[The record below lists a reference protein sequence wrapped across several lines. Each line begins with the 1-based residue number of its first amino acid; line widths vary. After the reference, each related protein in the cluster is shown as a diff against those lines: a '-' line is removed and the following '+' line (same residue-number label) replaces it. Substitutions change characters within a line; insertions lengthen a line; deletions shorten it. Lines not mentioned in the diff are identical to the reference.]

1 MGGNTN
7 VIKLDIDKNLRIITI
22 PTVKN
27 VFGVEGDIEV
37 NRVVFC
43 LPRYYCGFDMSG
55 FSARVNYVNANKE
68 ANYYEADDV
77 TSDDEN
83 VTFSWLMGPDVTA
96 YAGDVKFSIK
106 LYKKQNDKVIK
117 VFNTK
122 SGSGTVYAGLNV
134 EDTVTP
140 EEQQTLL
147 EKIEAD
153 IKEDIDKSVQDSVS
167 SISAV
172 KDTAVNDIN
181 TAKDTAVNDINTA
194 KDASLSEINSDTTTQ
209 QIQTNVQQIADLSS
223 LIKAGTGE
231 LSVIIGNNEST
242 ANGHQ
247 AYAEGY
253 KTAATGNASHSE
265 GEGTQANGAVSH
277 TEGKGTKAES
287 DYTHAEGFNTTAD
300 ALGSHAE
307 GWGSVASGRISHAE
321 GSGTKTVG
329 NCSHAEGNTTNAT
342 GDASHAEG
350 ANTVAV
356 GNCSHAEGSRTTA
369 TGQMSHAEGNQTLST
384 VEMSHAGGDHSE
396 VVANGR
402 AAFAHG
408 CYTRALQPSQFVVG
422 YGNDPCE
429 DSIFEVGNGTLQSN
443 DPANNGT
450 EPYTRQNA
458 FRVTQ
463 DGVAIVQTALKIGGT
478 PITEAQLQ
486 ALLNLLSS
494 K

>member
-1 MGGNTN
+1 MDEKTALVNLN
-7 VIKLDIDKNLRIITI
+7 VDENLRIITI
-22 PTVKN
+22 PKIKN
-27 VFGVEGDIEV
+27 VFGIKGDIEV
-37 NRVVFC
+37 NRLTFS
-43 LPRYYCGFDMSG
+43 LPRYYSGFDMSE
-55 FSARVNYVNANKE
+55 FSVRVNYVNANKE

-77 TSDDEN
+77 TPDEEN
-83 VTFSWLMGPDVTA
+83 ITFSWLMGSDVTA

-106 LYKKQNDKVIK
+106 LYKKQDSKVVK

-122 SGSGTVYAGLNV
+122 SGVGTVYEGLDV
-134 EDTVTP
+134 EETVTP

-147 EKIEAD
+147 EKIEAEINED
-153 IKEDIDKSVQDSVS
+153 IKD
-167 SISAV
+167 
-172 KDTAVNDIN
+172 AVNDIN
-181 TAKDTAVNDINTA
+181 AAR
-194 KDASLSEINSDTTTQ
+194 DAFLSEINGNVTIQ
-209 QIQTNVQQIADLSS
+209 QVQTHDQKITDLSS
-223 LIKAGTGE
+223 LIKAGSGE

-253 KTAATGNASHSE
+253 KTAATGNASHAE
-265 GEGTQANGAVSH
+265 GEATQANGNISH
-277 TEGKGTKAES
+277 AEGKNVKAES
-287 DYTHAEGFNTTAD
+287 DYTHAEGFNTTAN
-300 ALGSHAE
+300 ALASHAE
-307 GWGSVASGRISHAE
+307 GWGSIANGKVSHAE
-321 GSGTKTVG
+321 GATTKTFG

-342 GDASHAEG
+342 GEASHAEG
-350 ANTVAV
+350 ANTIAV
-356 GNCSHAEGSRTTA
+356 GNFSHAEGSSTRATA
-369 TGQMSHAEGNQTLST
+369 HMSHAEGNQTMST

-429 DSIFEVGNGTLQSN
+429 DSIFEVGNGILQSN

-458 FRVTQ
+458 FRVTKE
-463 DGVAIVQTALKIGGT
+463 GVAIAQTALKIGGT
-478 PITEAQLQ
+478 SINETQLQ
-486 ALLNLLSS
+486 ALLNLLNN

>member
-1 MGGNTN
+1 MDEKTALVNLN
-7 VIKLDIDKNLRIITI
+7 VDENLRIITI
-22 PTVKN
+22 PKIKN
-27 VFGVEGDIEV
+27 VFGIKGDIEV
-37 NRVVFC
+37 NRLTFS
-43 LPRYYCGFDMSG
+43 LPRYYSGFDMSE
-55 FSARVNYVNANKE
+55 FSVRVNYVNANKE

-77 TSDDEN
+77 TPDEEN
-83 VTFSWLMGPDVTA
+83 ITFSWLMGSDVTA

-106 LYKKQNDKVIK
+106 LYKKQDSKVIK

-122 SGSGTVYAGLNV
+122 SGVGTVYEGLDV

-147 EKIEAD
+147 EQIEAE
-153 IKEDIDKSVQDSVS
+153 IKEDI
-167 SISAV
+167 
-172 KDTAVNDIN
+172 KDAVNDIN
-181 TAKDTAVNDINTA
+181 TAR
-194 KDASLSEINSDTTTQ
+194 DAFLSEINGNTTIQ
-209 QIQTNVQQIADLSS
+209 QVQTHDQKITDLSG

-253 KTAATGNASHSE
+253 KTAATGNASHAE
-265 GEGTQANGAVSH
+265 GETTQANGNISH
-277 TEGKGTKAES
+277 AEGKNVKAES
-287 DYTHAEGFNTTAD
+287 DYTHAEGFNTTAN

-307 GWGSVASGRISHAE
+307 GWGSITNGKVSHAE
-321 GSGTKTVG
+321 GSATKTFG

-342 GDASHAEG
+342 GEASHAEG

-356 GNCSHAEGSRTTA
+356 GNCSHAEGSNTRATA
-369 TGQMSHAEGNQTLST
+369 NMSHAEGNQTLST

-429 DSIFEVGNGTLQSN
+429 DSIFEVGNGILQSN

-450 EPYTRQNA
+450 EPYARQNA
-458 FRVTQ
+458 FRVTKE
-463 DGVAIVQTALKIGGT
+463 GVAIAQTALKIGGT
-478 PITEAQLQ
+478 SINETQLQ
-486 ALLNLLSS
+486 ALLNLLNN

>member
-1 MGGNTN
+1 MDEKTALINLN
-7 VIKLDIDKNLRIITI
+7 VDENSRIITI

-37 NRVVFC
+37 NRLTFS
-43 LPRYYCGFDMSG
+43 LTRYYCGFDLSE
-55 FSARVNYVNANKE
+55 FEARINYVNANKE

-77 TSDDEN
+77 TSDEEN
-83 VTFSWLMGPDVTA
+83 ITFTWLMGPDVTA

-106 LYKKQNDKVIK
+106 LYKKQDTKIIK

-122 SGSGTVYAGLNV
+122 SGVGTVYAGLDV
-134 EDTVTP
+134 EGTVTP

-147 EKIEAD
+147 EKIEAE
-153 IKEDIDKSVQDSVS
+153 IKEDLNNSIRDSIDASINVVAEQVQANSQNIV
-167 SISAV
+167 
-172 KDTAVNDIN
+172 DIN
-181 TAKDTAVNDINTA
+181 G
-194 KDASLSEINSDTTTQ
+194 
-209 QIQTNVQQIADLSS
+209 
-223 LIKAGTGE
+223 LIKSGTGA

-242 ANGHQ
+242 ASGHQ

-253 KTAATGNASHSE
+253 KTAATGNASHAE
-265 GEGTQANGAVSH
+265 GESTQANGAISH
-277 TEGKGTKAES
+277 AEGKGTKAES
-287 DYTHAEGFNTTAD
+287 DYAHAEGFNTTAN
-300 ALGSHAE
+300 ALGSHVE
-307 GWGSVASGRISHAE
+307 GWGSITNGKVSHAE
-321 GSGTKTVG
+321 GSATKTFG

-350 ANTVAV
+350 ANTVSV
-356 GNCSHAEGSRTTA
+356 GYCSHAEGSKTTA
-369 TGQMSHAEGNQTLST
+369 TGQMSHAEGNQTLSIA
-384 VEMSHAGGDHSE
+384 EMSHAGGDHSE

-463 DGVAIVQTALKIGGT
+463 EGVAVVQTALKIGGT

>member
-1 MGGNTN
+1 MDEKTALVSLN
-7 VIKLDIDKNLRIITI
+7 IDENLRIITI
-22 PTVKN
+22 PKVKN
-27 VFGVEGDIEV
+27 VFGIEGDIGV
-37 NRVVFC
+37 NRLMFS
-43 LPRYYCGFDMSG
+43 LPRYYSGFDMSE
-55 FSARVNYVNANKE
+55 FSVRVNYVNANKE
-68 ANYYEADDV
+68 ANYYDADDV
-77 TSDDEN
+77 ASDGEN

-106 LYKKQNDKVIK
+106 LYKKQDTKVVK

-122 SGSGTVYAGLNV
+122 SGSGTVYEGLDV

-147 EKIEAD
+147 EQIESE
-153 IKEDIDKSVQDSVS
+153 IREDLDKN
-167 SISAV
+167 V
-172 KDTAVNDIN
+172 KDAVNGIN
-181 TAKDTAVNDINTA
+181 TAR
-194 KDASLSEINSDTTTQ
+194 DAFLSEINDNSTIKQ
-209 QIQTNVQQIADLSS
+209 VQTHDQKITDLNN

-231 LSVIIGNNEST
+231 LSVIVGSNEST

-265 GEGTQANGAVSH
+265 GEGTQANGAMSH
-277 TEGKGTKAES
+277 AEGKGTKAES
-287 DYTHAEGFNTTAD
+287 DYTHAEGFNTTAN
-300 ALGSHAE
+300 ALGSHVE
-307 GWGSVASGRISHAE
+307 GWWSI
-321 GSGTKTVG
+321 
-329 NCSHAEGNTTNAT
+329 TN
-342 GDASHAEG
+342 GKISHAEG

-356 GNCSHAEGSRTTA
+356 GNCSHAEG
-369 TGQMSHAEGNQTLST
+369 NQTLSNA
-384 VEMSHAGGDHSE
+384 EMSHAGGDHSE

-463 DGVAIVQTALKIGGT
+463 DGVAVVQTALKIGGT

-486 ALLNLLSS
+486 ALLNLLSN

>member
-1 MGGNTN
+1 MDEKTALVNLN
-7 VIKLDIDKNLRIITI
+7 VDENLRIITI
-22 PTVKN
+22 PKTKN
-27 VFGVEGDIEV
+27 VFGIKGDIEV
-37 NRVVFC
+37 NRLTFS
-43 LPRYYCGFDMSG
+43 LPRYYSGFDMSE
-55 FSARVNYVNANKE
+55 FNVRVNYVNANKE

-77 TSDDEN
+77 TPDEEN
-83 VTFSWLMGPDVTA
+83 VTFSWLMGSDVTA

-106 LYKKQNDKVIK
+106 LYKKQDSKVVK

-122 SGSGTVYAGLNV
+122 SGVGTVYEGLDV
-134 EDTVTP
+134 EETVTP

-147 EKIEAD
+147 EKIEAEINED
-153 IKEDIDKSVQDSVS
+153 IKD
-167 SISAV
+167 
-172 KDTAVNDIN
+172 AVNDIN
-181 TAKDTAVNDINTA
+181 AAR
-194 KDASLSEINSDTTTQ
+194 DAFLSEINGNVTIQ
-209 QIQTNVQQIADLSS
+209 QVQTHDQKITDLSS
-223 LIKAGTGE
+223 LIKAGSGE

-253 KTAATGNASHSE
+253 KTAATGNASHAE
-265 GEGTQANGAVSH
+265 GEATQAKGNISH
-277 TEGKGTKAES
+277 AEGKNVKAES
-287 DYTHAEGFNTTAD
+287 DYTHAEGFNTTAN
-300 ALGSHAE
+300 ALASHAE
-307 GWGSVASGRISHAE
+307 GWGSIANGKVSHAE
-321 GSGTKTVG
+321 GATTKTFG

-342 GDASHAEG
+342 GEASHAEG
-350 ANTVAV
+350 ANTIAV
-356 GNCSHAEGSRTTA
+356 GNFSHAEGSSTRATA
-369 TGQMSHAEGNQTLST
+369 HMSHAEGNQTMST

-458 FRVTQ
+458 FRVTRE
-463 DGVAIVQTALKIGGT
+463 GVAIAQTALKIGGT
-478 PITEAQLQ
+478 SITEAQLQ
-486 ALLNLLSS
+486 ALLNLLNN

>member
-1 MGGNTN
+1 MDEKTALVNLN
-7 VIKLDIDKNLRIITI
+7 VDENLRIITI
-22 PTVKN
+22 PKIKN
-27 VFGVEGDIEV
+27 VFGIKGDIEV
-37 NRVVFC
+37 NRLTFS
-43 LPRYYCGFDMSG
+43 LPRYYSGFDMSE
-55 FSARVNYVNANKE
+55 FSVRVNYVNANKE

-77 TSDDEN
+77 TPDEEN
-83 VTFSWLMGPDVTA
+83 ITFSWLMGSDVTA

-106 LYKKQNDKVIK
+106 LYKKQDSKVIK

-122 SGSGTVYAGLNV
+122 SGVGTVYEGLDV

-147 EKIEAD
+147 EQIEAE
-153 IKEDIDKSVQDSVS
+153 IKEDI
-167 SISAV
+167 
-172 KDTAVNDIN
+172 KDAVNEIN
-181 TAKDTAVNDINTA
+181 TAR
-194 KDASLSEINSDTTTQ
+194 DAFLSEINGNTTIQ
-209 QIQTNVQQIADLSS
+209 QVQTHDQKITDLSG

-253 KTAATGNASHSE
+253 KTAATGNASHAE
-265 GEGTQANGAVSH
+265 GETTQANGNISH
-277 TEGKGTKAES
+277 AEGKNVKAES
-287 DYTHAEGFNTTAD
+287 DYTHAEGFNTTAN

-307 GWGSVASGRISHAE
+307 GWGSITNGKISHAE
-321 GSGTKTVG
+321 GSATKTFG

-342 GDASHAEG
+342 GEASHAEG
-350 ANTVAV
+350 ASTVAV
-356 GNCSHAEGSRTTA
+356 GNCSHAEGSNTRATA
-369 TGQMSHAEGNQTLST
+369 NMSHAEGNQTLST

-429 DSIFEVGNGTLQSN
+429 DSIFEVGNGILQSN

-458 FRVTQ
+458 FRVTKE
-463 DGVAIVQTALKIGGT
+463 GVAIAQTALKIGGT
-478 PITEAQLQ
+478 SINETQLQ
-486 ALLNLLSS
+486 ALLNLLNS

>member
-1 MGGNTN
+1 MDEKTALVSLN
-7 VIKLDIDKNLRIITI
+7 IDENLRIITI
-22 PTVKN
+22 PKVKN
-27 VFGVEGDIEV
+27 VFGIEGDIGV
-37 NRVVFC
+37 NRLMFS
-43 LPRYYCGFDMSG
+43 LPRYYSGFDMSE
-55 FSARVNYVNANKE
+55 FSVRVNYVNANKE
-68 ANYYEADDV
+68 ANYYDADDV
-77 TSDDEN
+77 ASDGEN

-106 LYKKQNDKVIK
+106 LYKKQDTKVVK

-122 SGSGTVYAGLNV
+122 SGSGTVYEGLDV

-147 EKIEAD
+147 EQIESE
-153 IKEDIDKSVQDSVS
+153 IREDLDKN
-167 SISAV
+167 V
-172 KDTAVNDIN
+172 KDAVNGIN
-181 TAKDTAVNDINTA
+181 TAR
-194 KDASLSEINSDTTTQ
+194 DAFLSEINDNSTIKQ
-209 QIQTNVQQIADLSS
+209 VQTHDQKITDLNN

-231 LSVIIGNNEST
+231 LSVIVGSNEST

-265 GEGTQANGAVSH
+265 GEGTQANGAM
-277 TEGKGTKAES
+277 
-287 DYTHAEGFNTTAD
+287 
-300 ALGSHAE
+300 
-307 GWGSVASGRISHAE
+307 SHAE
-321 GSGTKTVG
+321 GSATKAFG

-350 ANTVAV
+350 VNTVAV
-356 GNCSHAEGSRTTA
+356 GNCSHAEG
-369 TGQMSHAEGNQTLST
+369 NQTLSNA
-384 VEMSHAGGDHSE
+384 EMSHAGGDHSE

-463 DGVAIVQTALKIGGT
+463 DGVAVVQTALKIGGT

-486 ALLNLLSS
+486 ALLNLLSN

>member
-1 MGGNTN
+1 MDEKTALVNLN
-7 VIKLDIDKNLRIITI
+7 VDENLRIITI
-22 PTVKN
+22 PKIKN
-27 VFGVEGDIEV
+27 VFGIKGDIEV
-37 NRVVFC
+37 NRLTFS
-43 LPRYYCGFDMSG
+43 LPRYYSGFDMSE
-55 FSARVNYVNANKE
+55 FSVRVNYVNANKE

-77 TSDDEN
+77 TPDEEN
-83 VTFSWLMGPDVTA
+83 ITFSWLMGSDVTA

-106 LYKKQNDKVIK
+106 LYKKQDSKVIK

-122 SGSGTVYAGLNV
+122 SGVGTVYEGLDV

-147 EKIEAD
+147 EQIEAE
-153 IKEDIDKSVQDSVS
+153 IKEDI
-167 SISAV
+167 
-172 KDTAVNDIN
+172 KDAVNEIN
-181 TAKDTAVNDINTA
+181 TAR
-194 KDASLSEINSDTTTQ
+194 DAFLSEINGNTTIQ
-209 QIQTNVQQIADLSS
+209 QVQTHDQKITDLSG

-253 KTAATGNASHSE
+253 KTAATGNASHAE
-265 GEGTQANGAVSH
+265 GETTQANGNISH
-277 TEGKGTKAES
+277 AEGKNVKAES
-287 DYTHAEGFNTTAD
+287 DYTHAEGFNTTAN

-307 GWGSVASGRISHAE
+307 GWGSITNGKVSHAE
-321 GSGTKTVG
+321 GSATKTFG

-342 GDASHAEG
+342 GEASHAEG
-350 ANTVAV
+350 ANTAAV
-356 GNCSHAEGSRTTA
+356 GNCSHAEGSNTRATA
-369 TGQMSHAEGNQTLST
+369 NMSHAEGNQTLST

-429 DSIFEVGNGTLQSN
+429 DSIFEVGNGILQSN

-458 FRVTQ
+458 FRVTKE
-463 DGVAIVQTALKIGGT
+463 GVAIAQTALKIGGT
-478 PITEAQLQ
+478 SINETQLQ
-486 ALLNLLSS
+486 ALLNLLNN

>member
-1 MGGNTN
+1 MDEKTALVSLN
-7 VIKLDIDKNLRIITI
+7 IDENLRIITI
-22 PTVKN
+22 PKVKN
-27 VFGVEGDIEV
+27 VFGIEGDIGV
-37 NRVVFC
+37 NRLMFS
-43 LPRYYCGFDMSG
+43 LPRYYSGFDMSE
-55 FSARVNYVNANKE
+55 FSVRVNYVNANKE
-68 ANYYEADDV
+68 ANYYDADDV
-77 TSDDEN
+77 ASDGEN

-106 LYKKQNDKVIK
+106 LYKKQDTKVVK

-122 SGSGTVYAGLNV
+122 SGSGTVYEGLDV

-147 EKIEAD
+147 EQIESE
-153 IKEDIDKSVQDSVS
+153 IREDLDKN
-167 SISAV
+167 V
-172 KDTAVNDIN
+172 KDAVNGIN
-181 TAKDTAVNDINTA
+181 TAR
-194 KDASLSEINSDTTTQ
+194 DAFLSEINDNSTIKQ
-209 QIQTNVQQIADLSS
+209 VQTHDQKITDLNN

-231 LSVIIGNNEST
+231 LSFIVGSNEST

-265 GEGTQANGAVSH
+265 GEGTQANGAMSH
-277 TEGKGTKAES
+277 AEGKGTKAES
-287 DYTHAEGFNTTAD
+287 DYTHAEGFNTTAN
-300 ALGSHAE
+300 ALGSHVE
-307 GWGSVASGRISHAE
+307 GWGSITNGKVSHAE
-321 GSGTKTVG
+321 GSATKTFG

-356 GNCSHAEGSRTTA
+356 GNCSHAEGSNTRATA
-369 TGQMSHAEGNQTLST
+369 QISHAEGNQTLSNA
-384 VEMSHAGGDHSE
+384 EMSHAGGDHSE

-463 DGVAIVQTALKIGGT
+463 DGVAVVQTALKIGGT

-486 ALLNLLSS
+486 ALLNLLSN

>member
-1 MGGNTN
+1 MDEKTALVNLN
-7 VIKLDIDKNLRIITI
+7 VDENLRIITI
-22 PTVKN
+22 PKVKN
-27 VFGVEGDIEV
+27 VFGIKGDIEV
-37 NRVVFC
+37 NRLTFS
-43 LPRYYCGFDMSG
+43 LPRYYSGFDMSE
-55 FSARVNYVNANKE
+55 FSVRVNYVNANKE
-68 ANYYEADDV
+68 ANYYDADDV
-77 TSDDEN
+77 TSDEEN
-83 VTFSWLMGPDVTA
+83 ITFSWLMGSDVTA

-106 LYKKQNDKVIK
+106 LYKKQDSKVVK

-122 SGSGTVYAGLNV
+122 SGSGTVYEGLDV

-147 EKIEAD
+147 EQIEAE
-153 IKEDIDKSVQDSVS
+153 IKEDIDKSVKDSVS

-172 KDTAVNDIN
+172 KDTATNDIN
-181 TAKDTAVNDINTA
+181 TAKDTAVNDINIA
-194 KDASLSEINSDTTTQ
+194 KDAFLSEINTTTQ
-209 QIQTNVQQIADLSS
+209 QIQTNVQQITDLNN

-231 LSVIIGNNEST
+231 LSVIVGNNEST

-265 GEGTQANGAVSH
+265 GEGTQANGAMSH
-277 TEGKGTKAES
+277 AEGKGAKAES
-287 DYTHAEGFNTTAD
+287 DYTHAEGFNTTAN
-300 ALGSHAE
+300 ALGSHVE
-307 GWGSVASGRISHAE
+307 GWGSITNGKVSHAE
-321 GSGTKTVG
+321 GSATKTFG

-356 GNCSHAEGSRTTA
+356 GNCSHAEGNNTRATA
-369 TGQMSHAEGNQTLST
+369 QMSHAEGNQTLSN

>member
-1 MGGNTN
+1 MDEKTALVNLN
-7 VIKLDIDKNLRIITI
+7 VDENLRIITI
-22 PTVKN
+22 PKIKN
-27 VFGVEGDIEV
+27 VFGIKGDIEV
-37 NRVVFC
+37 NRLTFS
-43 LPRYYCGFDMSG
+43 LPRYYSGFDMSE
-55 FSARVNYVNANKE
+55 FSVRVNYVNANKE

-77 TSDDEN
+77 TPDEEN
-83 VTFSWLMGPDVTA
+83 ITFSWLMGSDVTA

-106 LYKKQNDKVIK
+106 LYKKQDSKVIK

-122 SGSGTVYAGLNV
+122 SGVGTVYEGLDV

-147 EKIEAD
+147 EQIEAE
-153 IKEDIDKSVQDSVS
+153 IKEDI
-167 SISAV
+167 
-172 KDTAVNDIN
+172 KDAVNEIN
-181 TAKDTAVNDINTA
+181 TAR
-194 KDASLSEINSDTTTQ
+194 DAFLSEINGNTIIQ
-209 QIQTNVQQIADLSS
+209 QVQTRDQKITDLSG

-253 KTAATGNASHSE
+253 KTAATGNASHAE
-265 GEGTQANGAVSH
+265 GETTQANGNISH
-277 TEGKGTKAES
+277 AEGKNVKAES
-287 DYTHAEGFNTTAD
+287 DYTHAEGFNTTAN

-307 GWGSVASGRISHAE
+307 GWGSITNGKVSHAE
-321 GSGTKTVG
+321 GSATKTFG

-342 GDASHAEG
+342 GEASHAEG

-356 GNCSHAEGSRTTA
+356 GNCSHAEGSNTRATA
-369 TGQMSHAEGNQTLST
+369 NMSHAEGNQTLST

-429 DSIFEVGNGTLQSN
+429 DSIFEVGNGILQSN

-458 FRVTQ
+458 FRVTKE
-463 DGVAIVQTALKIGGT
+463 GVAIAQTALKIGGT
-478 PITEAQLQ
+478 SINETQLQ
-486 ALLNLLSS
+486 ALLNLLNN

>member
-1 MGGNTN
+1 MDEKTTLINLS
-7 VIKLDIDKNLRIITI
+7 VDENLRIITI
-22 PTVKN
+22 PKVKN
-27 VFGVEGDIEV
+27 VFGIKGDIEV
-37 NRVVFC
+37 NRLTFS
-43 LPRYYCGFDMSG
+43 LPRYYSGFDMSE
-55 FSARVNYVNANKE
+55 FSVRVNYINANKE
-68 ANYYEADDV
+68 ANYYDADDV
-77 TSDDEN
+77 TSDEEN
-83 VTFSWLMGPDVTA
+83 ITFSWLMGSDVTA

-106 LYKKQNDKVIK
+106 LYKKQDSKVVK

-122 SGSGTVYAGLNV
+122 SGVGTVYEGLDV

-147 EKIEAD
+147 EQIEAE
-153 IKEDIDKSVQDSVS
+153 IKEDIDKSV
-167 SISAV
+167 
-172 KDTAVNDIN
+172 KDAVNDIN
-181 TAKDTAVNDINTA
+181 TAR
-194 KDASLSEINSDTTTQ
+194 DAFLSEINGNNTIQ
-209 QIQTNVQQIADLSS
+209 QVQTHDQKITDLNS

-231 LSVIIGNNEST
+231 LSVIVGNNEST

-253 KTAATGNASHSE
+253 KTAATGNASHAE
-265 GEGTQANGAVSH
+265 GEATQANGNISH
-277 TEGKGTKAES
+277 AEGKNTKTES
-287 DYTHAEGFNTTAD
+287 DYTHAEGFNTTAN
-300 ALGSHAE
+300 ALGSHVE
-307 GWGSVASGRISHAE
+307 GWGSITNGKVSHAE
-321 GSGTKTVG
+321 GSATKTFG

-350 ANTVAV
+350 ANTVSV
-356 GNCSHAEGSRTTA
+356 GYCSHAEGSKTTA
-369 TGQMSHAEGNQTLST
+369 TGQMSHAEGNQTLSIA
-384 VEMSHAGGDHSE
+384 EMSHAGGDHSE

-463 DGVAIVQTALKIGGT
+463 EGVAIVQTALKIGST

>member
-1 MGGNTN
+1 MDEKTALVNLN
-7 VIKLDIDKNLRIITI
+7 VDENLRIITI
-22 PTVKN
+22 PKVKN
-27 VFGVEGDIEV
+27 VFGIKGDIEV
-37 NRVVFC
+37 NRLTFS
-43 LPRYYCGFDMSG
+43 LPRYYSGFDMSE
-55 FSARVNYVNANKE
+55 FRVRVNYVNANKE
-68 ANYYEADDV
+68 ANYYEVDDV
-77 TSDDEN
+77 TSDEEN
-83 VTFSWLMGPDVTA
+83 ITFSWLMGSDVTA
-96 YAGDVKFSIK
+96 YVGDVKFSIK
-106 LYKKQNDKVIK
+106 LYKKQDSKVIK

-122 SGSGTVYAGLNV
+122 SGVGTVYAGLDV

-147 EKIEAD
+147 EQIEAE
-153 IKEDIDKSVQDSVS
+153 IKEDIDKSV
-167 SISAV
+167 
-172 KDTAVNDIN
+172 KDAVNDIN
-181 TAKDTAVNDINTA
+181 TAR
-194 KDASLSEINSDTTTQ
+194 DAFLSEINTTTQ
-209 QIQTNVQQIADLSS
+209 QIQTNVQQIADLNS

-253 KTAATGNASHSE
+253 KTAATGNASHAE
-265 GEGTQANGAVSH
+265 GETTQANGNISH
-277 TEGKGTKAES
+277 AEGKNAKAES
-287 DYTHAEGFNTTAD
+287 DYTHAEGFNTTAN

-307 GWGSVASGRISHAE
+307 GWGSITNGKVSHAE
-321 GSGTKTVG
+321 GSATKTFG

-356 GNCSHAEGSRTTA
+356 GNCSHAEGSNTRATA
-369 TGQMSHAEGNQTLST
+369 HMSHAEGNQTLSIA
-384 VEMSHAGGDHSE
+384 EMSHAGGDHSE

-429 DSIFEVGNGTLQSN
+429 DSIFEVGNGILQSN

-450 EPYTRQNA
+450 EPYARQNA
-458 FRVTQ
+458 FRVTKE
-463 DGVAIVQTALKIGGT
+463 GVAIAQTALKIGGT
-478 PITEAQLQ
+478 SITEAQLQ

>member
-1 MGGNTN
+1 MDEKTALVNLN
-7 VIKLDIDKNLRIITI
+7 VDENLRIITI
-22 PTVKN
+22 PKIKN
-27 VFGVEGDIEV
+27 VFGIKGDIEV
-37 NRVVFC
+37 NRLTFS
-43 LPRYYCGFDMSG
+43 LPRYYSGFDMSE
-55 FSARVNYVNANKE
+55 FSVRVNYVNANKE

-77 TSDDEN
+77 TPDEEN
-83 VTFSWLMGPDVTA
+83 ITFSWLMGSDVTA

-106 LYKKQNDKVIK
+106 LYKKQDSKVIK

-122 SGSGTVYAGLNV
+122 SGVGTVYEGLDV

-147 EKIEAD
+147 EQIEAE
-153 IKEDIDKSVQDSVS
+153 IKEDI
-167 SISAV
+167 
-172 KDTAVNDIN
+172 KDAVNEIN
-181 TAKDTAVNDINTA
+181 TAR
-194 KDASLSEINSDTTTQ
+194 DAFLSEINGNTIIQ
-209 QIQTNVQQIADLSS
+209 QVQTHDQKITDLSG

-253 KTAATGNASHSE
+253 KTAATGNASHAE
-265 GEGTQANGAVSH
+265 GETTQANGNISH
-277 TEGKGTKAES
+277 AEGKNVKAES
-287 DYTHAEGFNTTAD
+287 DYTHAEGFNTTAN

-307 GWGSVASGRISHAE
+307 GWGSITNGKVSHAE
-321 GSGTKTVG
+321 GSATKTF
-329 NCSHAEGNTTNAT
+329 
-342 GDASHAEG
+342 
-350 ANTVAV
+350 
-356 GNCSHAEGSRTTA
+356 GNCSHAEGSNTRATA
-369 TGQMSHAEGNQTLST
+369 NMSHAEGNQTLST

-429 DSIFEVGNGTLQSN
+429 DSIFEVGNGILQSN

-458 FRVTQ
+458 FRVTKE
-463 DGVAIVQTALKIGGT
+463 GVAIAQTALKIGGT
-478 PITEAQLQ
+478 SINETQLQ
-486 ALLNLLSS
+486 ALLNLLNN

>member
-1 MGGNTN
+1 MDEKTALVNLN
-7 VIKLDIDKNLRIITI
+7 VDENLRIITI
-22 PTVKN
+22 PKIKN
-27 VFGVEGDIEV
+27 VFGIKGDIEV
-37 NRVVFC
+37 NRLTFS
-43 LPRYYCGFDMSG
+43 LPRYYSGFDMSE
-55 FSARVNYVNANKE
+55 FSVRVNYVNANKE

-77 TSDDEN
+77 TPDEEN
-83 VTFSWLMGPDVTA
+83 ITFSWLMGSDVTA

-106 LYKKQNDKVIK
+106 LYKKQDSKVIK

-122 SGSGTVYAGLNV
+122 SGVGTVYEGLDV

-147 EKIEAD
+147 EQIEAE
-153 IKEDIDKSVQDSVS
+153 IKEDI
-167 SISAV
+167 
-172 KDTAVNDIN
+172 KDAVNEIN
-181 TAKDTAVNDINTA
+181 TAR
-194 KDASLSEINSDTTTQ
+194 DAFLSEINGNTIIQ
-209 QIQTNVQQIADLSS
+209 QVQTHDQKITDLSG

-253 KTAATGNASHSE
+253 KTAATGNASHAE
-265 GEGTQANGAVSH
+265 GETTQANGNISH
-277 TEGKGTKAES
+277 AEGKNVKAES
-287 DYTHAEGFNTTAD
+287 DYTHAEGFNTTAN

-307 GWGSVASGRISHAE
+307 GWGSITNGKVSHAE
-321 GSGTKTVG
+321 GSATKTFG

-342 GDASHAEG
+342 GEASHAEG

-356 GNCSHAEGSRTTA
+356 GNCSHAEGSNTRATA
-369 TGQMSHAEGNQTLST
+369 NMSHAEGNQTLST

-429 DSIFEVGNGTLQSN
+429 DSIFEVGNGILQSN

-458 FRVTQ
+458 FRVTKE
-463 DGVAIVQTALKIGGT
+463 GVAIAQTALKIGGT
-478 PITEAQLQ
+478 SINETQLQ
-486 ALLNLLSS
+486 ALLNLLNN

>member
-1 MGGNTN
+1 MDEKTALVNLN
-7 VIKLDIDKNLRIITI
+7 VDENLRIITI
-22 PTVKN
+22 PKIKN
-27 VFGVEGDIEV
+27 VFGIKGDIEV
-37 NRVVFC
+37 NRLTFS
-43 LPRYYCGFDMSG
+43 LPRYYSGFDMSE
-55 FSARVNYVNANKE
+55 FSVRVNYVNANKE

-77 TSDDEN
+77 TPDEEN
-83 VTFSWLMGPDVTA
+83 ITFSWLMGSDVTA

-106 LYKKQNDKVIK
+106 LYKKQDSKVIK

-122 SGSGTVYAGLNV
+122 SGVGTVYEGLDV

-147 EKIEAD
+147 EQIEAE
-153 IKEDIDKSVQDSVS
+153 IKEDI
-167 SISAV
+167 
-172 KDTAVNDIN
+172 KDAVNE
-181 TAKDTAVNDINTA
+181 INTA
-194 KDASLSEINSDTTTQ
+194 KDAFLSEINGNTIIQ
-209 QIQTNVQQIADLSS
+209 QVQTHDQKITDLSG

-253 KTAATGNASHSE
+253 KTAATGNASH
-265 GEGTQANGAVSH
+265 
-277 TEGKGTKAES
+277 
-287 DYTHAEGFNTTAD
+287 AEG
-300 ALGSHAE
+300 
-307 GWGSVASGRISHAE
+307 VA
-321 GSGTKTVG
+321 TKTFG

-342 GDASHAEG
+342 GEASHAEG

-356 GNCSHAEGSRTTA
+356 GNCSHAEGSNTRATA
-369 TGQMSHAEGNQTLST
+369 N
-384 VEMSHAGGDHSE
+384 MSHAGGDHSE

-429 DSIFEVGNGTLQSN
+429 DSIFEVGNGILQSN

-458 FRVTQ
+458 FRVTKE
-463 DGVAIVQTALKIGGT
+463 GVAIAQTALKIGGT
-478 PITEAQLQ
+478 SINETQLQ
-486 ALLNLLSS
+486 ALLNLLNN
-494 K
+494 KQ

>member
-1 MGGNTN
+1 MDEKTALVNLN
-7 VIKLDIDKNLRIITI
+7 IDENLRIITI
-22 PTVKN
+22 PKVKN
-27 VFGVEGDIEV
+27 VFGIKGDIEV
-37 NRVVFC
+37 NRLMFS
-43 LPRYYCGFDMSG
+43 LPRYYSGFDMSE

-68 ANYYEADDV
+68 ANYYEVNDV

-83 VTFSWLMGPDVTA
+83 VTFSWLIGPDVTA
-96 YAGDVKFSIK
+96 YAGDIKFSIK
-106 LYKKQNDKVIK
+106 LYKKQDSKVIK

-122 SGSGTVYAGLNV
+122 SGSGTVYEGLDV

-147 EKIEAD
+147 EKIEAE
-153 IKEDIDKSVQDSVS
+153 IIEDLDKN
-167 SISAV
+167 V
-172 KDTAVNDIN
+172 KDAVNDIN
-181 TAKDTAVNDINTA
+181 TAR
-194 KDASLSEINSDTTTQ
+194 DAFLSEINGNNTIQ
-209 QIQTNVQQIADLSS
+209 QVQTHDQKITDLNN

-231 LSVIIGNNEST
+231 LSVIVGNNEAT

-253 KTAATGNASHSE
+253 KTAATGNASHAE
-265 GEGTQANGAVSH
+265 GETTQANGNISH
-277 TEGKGTKAES
+277 VEGKNTKTES
-287 DYTHAEGFNTTAD
+287 DYAHAEGFNTTAN

-307 GWGSVASGRISHAE
+307 GWWSITNGKISHAE
-321 GSGTKTVG
+321 GSGTKTFG

-356 GNCSHAEGSRTTA
+356 GNCSHAEGSNTRATA
-369 TGQMSHAEGNQTLST
+369 QMSHAEGNQTLSNA
-384 VEMSHAGGDHSE
+384 EMAHAGGDHSE

-463 DGVAIVQTALKIGGT
+463 DGVAVVQTALRIGGT

-486 ALLNLLSS
+486 ALLNLLDN

>member
-1 MGGNTN
+1 MDDKTALVNLN
-7 VIKLDIDKNLRIITI
+7 VDENLRIITI
-22 PTVKN
+22 PKVKN
-27 VFGVEGDIEV
+27 VFGIKGDIEV
-37 NRVVFC
+37 NRLTFS
-43 LPRYYCGFDMSG
+43 LPRYYSGFDMSE

-68 ANYYEADDV
+68 ANYYEANDV

-106 LYKKQNDKVIK
+106 LYKKQDSKVVK

-122 SGSGTVYAGLNV
+122 SGSGTVYEGLDV

-147 EKIEAD
+147 EQIEAE
-153 IKEDIDKSVQDSVS
+153 IIEDLDKN
-167 SISAV
+167 V
-172 KDTAVNDIN
+172 KDAVNDIN
-181 TAKDTAVNDINTA
+181 MAR
-194 KDASLSEINSDTTTQ
+194 DAFLSEINGNSTIQ
-209 QIQTNVQQIADLSS
+209 QVQAHDQKITDLNN

-231 LSVIIGNNEST
+231 LSVIVGNNEST

-265 GEGTQANGAVSH
+265 GEGTQANGAMSH
-277 TEGKGTKAES
+277 VEGKGTKAES
-287 DYTHAEGFNTTAD
+287 DYTHAEGFNTTAN
-300 ALGSHAE
+300 ALGSHVE
-307 GWGSVASGRISHAE
+307 GWGSITNGKVSHAE
-321 GSGTKTVG
+321 GSATKTFG
-329 NCSHAEGNTTNAT
+329 NCSHAEGNATNAT

-356 GNCSHAEGSRTTA
+356 GSCSHAEGNNTRATA
-369 TGQMSHAEGNQTLST
+369 QMSHAEGNQTLSN

-463 DGVAIVQTALKIGGT
+463 DGVAVVQTALRIGGT

-486 ALLNLLSS
+486 ALLNLLDN